1 MNCPR
6 RFLHTVCE
14 YYRSGVLL
22 LGVKIYQTLCCSLET
37 TLRSPPP
44 LAARSLVAHSLLH
57 VGDEI
62 GHGRLPF
69 LSLGIQLGA
78 HGLLVQPEDTSTDA
92 QSASP
97 ILSDMDYDLFRSLTA
112 L

>member
-1 MNCPR
+1 MNCLR
-6 RFLHTVCE
+6 RFLHTVCVCE

-57 VGDEI
+57 EGDEI

-69 LSLGIQLGA
+69 LSPGVQLGA
-78 HGLLVQPEDTSTDA
+78 HGLLVQPEDNCTCRRRSECV
-92 QSASP
+92 SY
-97 ILSDMDYDLFRSLTA
+97 IFRYGL
-112 L
+112 